1 MIPFDFEYYKP
12 ESINEAVTLFKEL
25 QSHGKEPKYYGGGTE
40 IISMAR
46 VNNIYTGAVIDIK
59 GIPECN
65 MHTLQNDSL
74 IIGSAVT
81 LTSIAEQDFFPLLSL
96 TVKRI
101 ADHTIQDKITL
112 GGNLAGTIIYREAV
126 LPLLLSNSEVVIAG
140 SCGIKKVSIM
150 DIFNERIQID
160 NGDLIVQIEVKRNFL
175 DMPHLHVKR
184 TKSDKIDYPLITL
197 AALKDNDV
205 IKVAFSG
212 LFKYPFRSFE
222 VENIINNKALNLNQR
237 INNIISSI
245 SSNIYSDLNGSSE
258 YRKFVLQ
265 SMLLET
271 MEELEGGT

>member
-12 ESINEAVTLFKEL
+12 ESINEAVTLFRKL

-46 VNNIYTGAVIDIK
+46 ANNIYTGAVIDIK

-65 MHTLQNDSL
+65 IHTLQNDSL
-74 IIGSAVT
+74 VIGAAVT

-112 GGNLAGTIIYREAV
+112 GGNLSGTIIYREAV
-126 LPLLLSNSEVVIAG
+126 LPLLLSNSGVVIAG
-140 SCGIKKVSIM
+140 SCGIRKVPIM
-150 DIFNERIQID
+150 NIFNERIQID

-175 DMPHLHVKR
+175 NMPHLHAKR

-197 AALKDNDV
+197 AALNDNGI
-205 IKVAFSG
+205 IKAAFSG
-212 LFKYPFRSFE
+212 LFKYPFRSFDL
-222 VENIINNKALNLNQR
+222 ENIINNKALNINQR

-271 MEELEGGT
+271 IEKLEGGT